1 MPPVIAANI
10 VNAMALAR
18 YRVPSITAYNRLE
31 ASPRTAD
38 FTRSLRAEVRDA
50 LWMLTRQWQF
60 GEFQAEDAGS
70 PVGSQIVG
78 EHTVMKRVGFPGG
91 RSFALDPKI
100 PLETQVERERLKGN
114 LFLAVQMARY
124 FLRLMRD
131 NGLFA
136 AHRARLLQK
145 YPLKYAIEKNDV
157 DALQLKAAV
166 DGDLFDG
173 FALHTDIVTTV
184 AGVTRFQKWMSD
196 EGISAGDQNKFGEIA
211 ARFEAW
217 FGRNYSQPAEGET
230 AWLPAQLEYQFEIT
244 GSQPGKRLTAD
255 QYSEGHLD
263 WYSFDFDGGK
273 IVAGPRTGARGNS
286 PAAGPPLA
294 APEGAAGVT
303 ESFVSFIPGPIGFKG
318 MPNPRFWML
327 EDGQTNF
334 GALETSTTGLL
345 HLLFAEF
352 GLIYGNDWF
361 MLPYPLDINTMCEI
375 RGITVT
381 DVFGQHT
388 LVRPAG
394 RKGDEDSWQRWTMFH
409 HTDANTSRDTSLYYL
424 TPSITKSLEGDPLER
439 VNFLRDE
446 MANLVWAVESTVP
459 SQSGKG
465 VNGNEIALKDE
476 PPPAFVPVN
485 DKVQIRYVAGTR
497 VPDNWI
503 PFIPVPK
510 QGSNR
515 EIRLQRAKMPAA
527 KGALGVLL
535 NEKAAPYY
543 VNEEEVPR
551 AGIMVQ
557 RSFQRTRWLN
567 GRTYLWI
574 GRSKEAGKGEGWSN
588 LQFDQIVDI
597 PQNLR

>member
-10 VNAMALAR
+10 LDAIALER

-38 FTRSLRAEVRDA
+38 LSRSLKSEVRDA

-70 PVGSQIVG
+70 PVGAQIVS
-78 EHTVMKRVGFPGG
+78 EHTVMERVSFPGG

-100 PLETQVERERLKGN
+100 PLETQVERERLEGS
-114 LFLAVQMARY
+114 LFLAVQLARY

-136 AHRARLLQK
+136 AHHARLVQK
-145 YPLKYAIEKNDV
+145 FPLEYAIERNDV
-157 DALQLKAAV
+157 DALQLRAAV
-166 DGDLFDG
+166 DGELFDG

-184 AGVTRFQKWMSD
+184 AGVTRFQKWMNE
-196 EGISAGDQNKFGEIA
+196 EGISAEQQTKFIEIA

-217 FGRNYSQPAEGET
+217 FARNYSQPAGDET
-230 AWLPAQLEYQFEIT
+230 AWLPSQLEYQFEV
-244 GSQPGKRLTAD
+244 SQLGNRLTAD
-255 QYSEGHLD
+255 QYCEGHLD
-263 WYSFDFDGGK
+263 WYSFDFDRK
-273 IVAGPRTGARGNS
+273 IIPAEPRVGARRGG
-286 PAAGPPLA
+286 PAAGSTVA
-294 APEGAAGVT
+294 TNDGATGAV
-303 ESFVSFIPGPIGFKG
+303 ENFVSFIPGPIGFKG
-318 MPNPRFWML
+318 MPNPRFWTL
-327 EDGQTNF
+327 EDGQINF
-334 GALETSTTGLL
+334 GTLDTSATGLL

-361 MLPYPLDINTMCEI
+361 VLPYPMSINTMCEI

-394 RKGDEDSWQRWTMFH
+394 RKGDRDSWQRWTMFH
-409 HTDANTSRDTSLYYL
+409 HTDSQTRSDTSFYYL
-424 TPSITKSLEGDPLER
+424 SPSITKSLEGDPLER

-459 SQSGKG
+459 SQAGKG
-465 VNGNEIALKDE
+465 VNGNEIALKDA
-476 PPPAFVPVN
+476 PPPAFAPVN
-485 DKVQIRYVAGTR
+485 DKVQIRYVAGTT

-503 PFIPVPK
+503 PFIPVPNEN
-510 QGSNR
+510 SAR
-515 EIRLQRAKMPAA
+515 EIRLQRARMPAA

-543 VNEEEVPR
+543 LNEEEIPR
-551 AGIMVQ
+551 AGIEVM
-557 RSFQRTRWLN
+557 RFFQRTRWLN
-567 GRTYLWI
+567 GRTCLWI
-574 GRSKEAGKGEGWSN
+574 GRFKQAGKGEGWSN
-588 LQFDQIVDI
+588 LRFDQIVDI
-597 PQNLR
+597 PQNLK